1 MPKITAALTSAIVAV
16 LILTGCAAASDDV
29 AVPGASET
37 ESVGP
42 SASEAA
48 EPLVASTPTIA
59 ADGNELLYIEK
70 VRELLAGV
78 KTQIPDATD
87 QQLLAAGAETCERYE
102 AGEDPEQMSVIE
114 GETRNPDSGLYV
126 DTLSIVS
133 AARLYLCPD

>member
-1 MPKITAALTSAIVAV
+1 MPKITGGITAAIVAV
-16 LILTGCAAASDDV
+16 LLLAGCAAASDDV

-78 KTQIPDATD
+78 QSQIPDATD
-87 QQLLAAGAETCERYE
+87 EQLIAAGKEACDRYA
-102 AGEDPEQMSVIE
+102 AGEDWEKLSVIE
-114 GETRNPDSGLYV
+114 GETPNDGGRYV
-126 DTLSIVS
+126 DTVSILS
-133 AARLYLCPD
+133 AARLYLCAD